1 MSGDT
6 ELDGIL
12 AFLRTAERL
21 KSTPRS
27 GWTTA
32 GDRESV
38 AAHTWRLSL
47 MAAVLADRFPGID
60 LARLLKICLIHDLG
74 EALHGD
80 VPAPEQSPETGK
92 AAREREDLQ
101 SVLAPLPGRL
111 REELIAL
118 WDEYEAARTPEAQLA
133 KGLDKLETI
142 LQHTQGLNPA
152 DFDYRFNLTYGQAYT
167 AANPILAALRVRLDQ
182 ATEARAQTPETTETT
197 PTGGAERLAVEFLN
211 RVWGPDHDLGAI
223 DEMMTEDYAITTGGT
238 VVRGREAFKSWVR
251 EFQTR
256 LGDART
262 TSLEAFANSAGD
274 RVVSRWVCT
283 GINNG
288 LLGLPADGRPVSF
301 TGIAIWRIRDGKLA
315 ECWAERASW
324 ELYRELSRTP

>member
-1 MSGDT
+1 MSADH

-32 GDRESV
+32 GERESV

-47 MAAVLADRFPGID
+47 MAAVLSDRFPGID

-80 VPAPEQSPETGK
+80 VPAPQQSVEAGK
-92 AAREREDLQ
+92 SAREREDLA
-101 SVLAPLPGRL
+101 SVLAPLPARL
-111 REELIAL
+111 RDELTGL

-167 AANPILAALRVRLDQ
+167 AAHPILAALRARLDR
-182 ATEARAQTPETTETT
+182 ATEGRAREPGPSAA
-197 PTGGAERLAVEFLN
+197 GGAERLALEFLD
-211 RVWGPDHDLGAI
+211 RVWGPEHDLGAI
-223 DEMMTEDYAITTGGT
+223 DELMTEDYAITTGGA
-238 VVRGREAFKSWVR
+238 VVRGREAFKRWVR
-251 EFQTR
+251 EFQSR

-262 TSLEAFANSAGD
+262 TSVEAFASTSGD
-274 RVVSRWVCT
+274 RIVSRWVCT
-283 GINNG
+283 GTNNG

-301 TGIAIWRIRDGKLA
+301 TGIAIWGVRNGKLA
-315 ECWAERASW
+315 ECWVERASW
-324 ELYRELSRTP
+324 ELHQELSKGS

>member
-1 MSGDT
+1 MSADP
-6 ELDGIL
+6 ELDGVL

-32 GDRESV
+32 GERESV

-47 MAAVLADRFPGID
+47 MAAVLSDRFPDID

-80 VPAPEQSPETGK
+80 IPAPRQSAEAGK
-92 AAREREDLQ
+92 ASREREDLA
-101 SVLAPLPGRL
+101 SVLAPLPARL
-111 REELIAL
+111 REELAGL
-118 WDEYEAARTPEAQLA
+118 WDEYEAAGTPEARLA

-152 DFDYRFNLTYGQAYT
+152 DFDYRFNLSYGQAYT
-167 AANPILAALRVRLDQ
+167 AAHPVLAAIRARLDE
-182 ATEARAQTPETTETT
+182 ATEARARDVGPTTA
-197 PTGGAERLAVEFLN
+197 GGAEQLAVAFLS
-211 RVWGPDHDLGAI
+211 RVWGPEHDLDAI
-223 DEMMTEDYAITTGGT
+223 DELMTEDYAITTGGS
-238 VVRGREAFKSWVR
+238 VIRGREAFKRWVA
-251 EFQTR
+251 EFQSR
-256 LGDART
+256 LRDART
-262 TSLEAFANSAGD
+262 TNIDAFANAAGD
-274 RVVSRWVCT
+274 RVVSRWLCT

-301 TGIAIWRIRDGKLA
+301 TGIAIWRVVGGRLA
-315 ECWAERASW
+315 ECWVERASW
-324 ELYRELSRTP
+324 ELYQELSRTP

>member
-1 MSGDT
+1 MSADA

-27 GWTTA
+27 GWTTS
-32 GDRESV
+32 GERESV

-47 MAAVLADRFPGID
+47 MAAVLSDRFPGVD

-80 VPAPEQSPETGK
+80 VPAPLQSAESSK
-92 AAREREDLQ
+92 AIREREDLQ
-101 SVLAPLPGRL
+101 SVLAPLPERQ
-111 REELIAL
+111 REEFTAL
-118 WDEYEAARTPEAQLA
+118 WDEYEAASTPEAQLA

-142 LQHTQGLNPA
+142 LQHTQGLNPS

-167 AANPILAALRVRLDQ
+167 AAHPILSALRTRLDE
-182 ATEARAQTPETTETT
+182 ATEARALRADGASPA
-197 PTGGAERLAVEFLN
+197 GAEHLALEFLR
-211 RVWGPDHDLGAI
+211 RVWGPAHDLAAI
-223 DEMMTEDYAITTGGT
+223 DELMTEDYAIATGGT
-238 VVRGREAFKSWVR
+238 LIRGREAFKAWVR
-251 EFQTR
+251 EFQGR
-256 LGDART
+256 LLDART
-262 TSLEAFANSAGD
+262 RSVDVFANATGD

-283 GINNG
+283 GVNNG

-301 TGIAIWRIRDGKLA
+301 TGIAIWRVRDGRLA
-315 ECWAERASW
+315 ECWVERASW
-324 ELYRELSRTP
+324 ELSQELSRPP